1 MANLMNGANG
11 VAFLKQV
18 RDTLREFIEPF
29 LADLEAATE
38 DAQAIV
44 GTYFGQVFQSLAEM
58 RHVPYVQTQYFP
70 IDPNPQAPIASAP
83 GQRVGK
89 AWNLAT
95 YQLGHLLI
103 STLEKY
109 YLSDW
114 RQSRGMSPR
123 KLEAAPC
130 YELCGHLIP
139 VLYAISPLIMP
150 RPARW
155 GENIHMTGFWLD
167 RREST
172 YQPDPALADFLAA
185 GEKPVY
191 IGFGSMTAGDMAETL
206 DIAREAVLL
215 SGVRAVLSTG
225 WGGVTV
231 PPEENL
237 YVAGFVPHDW
247 LFDRVSAVVHHGG
260 AGTTAAGITAG
271 RPTLVV
277 PFGGD
282 QPFWATRVQALGLG
296 PHAIPRDRLTAPRL
310 ARAPRR
316 PHRDA
321 EVPRGR
327 ARAGRAPAP
336 GAGRVHRGQH
346 HRARAAQMA
355 ARGGPGPR
363 PGAGAQPRRAARARR
378 AAGLTAPT
386 SCLKGGP
393 FHGDPNPGR
402 PQTRRERRGSR
413 RRRRGR
419 ASPPPAGHGHHAR
432 RDRAPAK
439 KPPPWATRWRSTCAA
454 TP

>member
-1 MANLMNGANG
+1 M
-11 VAFLKQV
+11 AFLKQV

-225 WGGVTV
+225 WGGVDV
-231 PPEENL
+231 PPAENL

-282 QPFWATRVQALGLG
+282 QPFWATRGKALGIG

-310 ARAPRR
+310 ARALVDLTETPKY
-316 PHRDA
+316 
-321 EVPRGR
+321 
-327 ARAGRAPAP
+327 
-336 GAGRVHRGQH
+336 RV
-346 HRARAAQMA
+346 A
-355 ARGGPGPR
+355 ARELGERLRLEQGEFI
-363 PGAGAQPRRAARARR
+363 AANIIEHELRKW
-378 AAGLTAPT
+378 L
-386 SCLKGGP
+386 
-393 FHGDPNPGR
+393 
-402 PQTRRERRGSR
+402 REE
-413 RRRRGR
+413 
-419 ASPPPAGHGHHAR
+419 
-432 RDRAPAK
+432 DRAPDPVLEHNHAE
-439 KPPPWATRWRSTCAA
+439 PPVPAG
-454 TP
+454 PPD